1 MNGHIIL
8 STEDGIHIVDNME
21 SVYIDWDIDEL
32 VLAGGGSLYHIPV
45 RDPERLLETIK
56 RAFKTGEA
64 AFIEVTRDD

>member
-21 SVYIDWDIDEL
+21 GVFIDWELDEL
-32 VLAGGGSLYHIPV
+32 VLSGGGSLYHIPV
-45 RDPERLLETIK
+45 RDPESLLATIK

>member
-21 SVYIDWDIDEL
+21 GVFIDWEL
-32 VLAGGGSLYHIPV
+32 VLSGGGSLYHIPV
-45 RDPERLLETIK
+45 RDPESLLATIK